1 MAQAVA
7 STNVKG
13 VHAAVNSILIR
24 HAVPVLDVRANSV
37 STPGYGGFNS
47 KVNPIFDPMV
57 TMATKMESL
66 DLDPGTFAAPEV
78 ICATSDPWYYPSS
91 EFGHNSPRFCGH
103 PTPFPN
109 LALL

>member
-1 MAQAVA
+1 MAQAMVSA
-7 STNVKG
+7 NVQG
-13 VHAAVNSILIR
+13 VHAAVNSIMSR
-24 HAVPVLDVRANSV
+24 HVQPILDVRANSV

-78 ICATSDPWYYPSS
+78 VCATSDPWYYPSS
-91 EFGHNSPRFCGH
+91 KFGHNSSRFRGH
-103 PTPFPN
+103 PTPFSNPGT
-109 LALL
+109 